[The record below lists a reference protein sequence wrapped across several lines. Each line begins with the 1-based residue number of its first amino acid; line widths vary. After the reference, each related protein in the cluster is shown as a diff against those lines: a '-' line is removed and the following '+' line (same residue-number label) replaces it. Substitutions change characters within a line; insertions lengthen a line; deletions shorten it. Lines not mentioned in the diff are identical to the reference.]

1 MQPIRLS
8 QNISG
13 FMQWDLHT
21 VETWCEKVSLSV
33 NPDKTELVFI
43 RKRKLPGFFEPHF
56 FVVTLQ
62 HSMSVKY
69 LRVVLDSWLSERE
82 HVDVKVKKA
91 DYLL

>member
-1 MQPIRLS
+1 MQLILLS

-21 VETWCEKVSLSV
+21 VETWCDEVSLSV
-33 NPDKTELVFI
+33 NPGKTELVFTS
-43 RKRKLPGFFEPHF
+43 KRKLPGFFEPHF
-56 FVVTLQ
+56 FGVTLH

-69 LRVVLDSWLSERE
+69 LRVVLDSWLSWRE

-91 DYLL
+91 DCLL